1 MAQKKKPR
9 RCNFSF
15 GRQRPTDRNETDNK
29 NPLKQNSIMK
39 TMNVFKALAF
49 AAISLVSILS
59 SEVKAQDNFI
69 TNEEVKNNLVV
80 SRTIYKQDGNYLH
93 NHLHYEFAYDDQNR
107 LVSKTATKWDGATD
121 KWTPYFQMT
130 YRYEAGEVVMSY
142 ARWSESDR
150 SYTKDVKQTVYE
162 LNENNIPVACRQQA
176 EAPAL
181 MADRR

>member
-1 MAQKKKPR
+1 
-9 RCNFSF
+9 
-15 GRQRPTDRNETDNK
+15 
-29 NPLKQNSIMK
+29 
-39 TMNVFKALAF
+39 MNVFKALAF

-150 SYTKDVKQTVYE
+150 SYTKDVKQMVYE
-162 LNENNIPVACRQQA
+162 LNENNMPVACRQQA
-176 EAPAL
+176 EVPAL

>member
-1 MAQKKKPR
+1 
-9 RCNFSF
+9 
-15 GRQRPTDRNETDNK
+15 
-29 NPLKQNSIMK
+29 MK

-162 LNENNIPVACRQQA
+162 LNENNVPVACRQPT